1 MDITQKNGQ
10 PSMEE
15 ILASIRRIIAEEPA
29 GAAQSIDFNR
39 RPIMLRQEG
48 DGEEATEFDL
58 PAIFRQSA
66 SPQPEKPTPLL
77 GRLTDAIR
85 NATTA
90 NGERIVP
97 QPSEA
102 GSDGAGPVG
111 ASGSQAEAAP
121 HQSLSSLKILH
132 GEAGKDASAVDTT
145 PFIHEGQVGAATAA
159 AAEPPVSAGQTS
171 GEGVRR
177 VMAPFKDTMFLRLAD
192 PQGVPSPVSD
202 TPAPISAAP
211 VAPEYVAPA
220 APSIAAAETS
230 APSPAVMNQREPDV
244 RPVAVDFA
252 AIIPQ
257 RLDRG
262 GLVGRI
268 PGEPIETAPA
278 PSPLRPVE
286 AAPIASPVAP
296 LTPPPLQG
304 QALLDTQSVGQPT
317 STAPSSAPVGTI
329 EDATADLLRPMLRQW
344 LAENMPRM
352 VEKALHIE
360 VAESVKGVRKPT
372 DQT

>member
-58 PAIFRQSA
+58 PAIFRHSA

-90 NGERIVP
+90 NGERAVP
-97 QPSEA
+97 QPLET
-102 GSDGAGPVG
+102 GSDGAGPG
-111 ASGSQAEAAP
+111 GPSGPHAEAAP
-121 HQSLSSLKILH
+121 HQSLSSLKIAH
-132 GEAGKDASAVDTT
+132 GDAGKEASSLDPA
-145 PFIHEGQVGAATAA
+145 PFVHEGPVGASNAA
-159 AAEPPVSAGQTS
+159 AVEPTVGVGQTS

-192 PQGVPSPVSD
+192 PHGG
-202 TPAPISAAP
+202 PAPVPDTHSPASAAP
-211 VAPEYVAPA
+211 LVPEYVAPGV
-220 APSIAAAETS
+220 AAAETS
-230 APSPAVMNQREPDV
+230 APPAPGNQRDPVV
-244 RPVAVDFA
+244 RPVTVDFT
-252 AIIPQ
+252 AIVPQ

-268 PGEPIETAPA
+268 PGEPVEHGPA
-278 PSPLRPVE
+278 SSPLRPVE
-286 AAPIASPVAP
+286 AAPPVTPVAP
-296 LTPPPLQG
+296 LTPPPLQA
-304 QALLDTQSVGQPT
+304 QAVIETQSGSQT
-317 STAPSSAPVGTI
+317 SSAAASGAPVGTI